1 MASIFVV
8 PSCRAI
14 APALTRHKRATNHDR
29 SGHRSMRLTRF
40 RTTLVFVLA
49 AGFACRAFDPMPS
62 SAAVQGGVAKQ
73 PVQERLNRVGK
84 ELFSSPARVKEHIQE
99 LKEILAED
107 ARSAQ
112 AHLLLGIAYR
122 MHGSPDLIG
131 EATAELRQALAIDPR
146 FAPARFYLA
155 HLYLDMGRAQRA
167 REELQTALEQQPG
180 NAQFTALL
188 ADVERQLK
196 NPQRAEQLARQALQA
211 DPSSG
216 EARYYL
222 GLALFDLGRRDEA
235 IRELE
240 QIVKSGAKR
249 PELYGSL
256 GAAYIDAGRLDDA
269 LAALTEGTRLDPSRA
284 DLHIQLSRAYRG
296 KGLLDTAEQHLA
308 KATPAGPSAQSSA
321 YQQHQQIEIDFYVEK
336 GLLAL
341 QRRQL
346 AAAADAFKTV
356 LSTEPDH
363 GPAHRDLAE
372 VYLLMGSYK
381 LASTHAARAA
391 TLGFPLPPDKR
402 KLLDQKLQNPDAGQR
417 L

>member
-1 MASIFVV
+1 
-8 PSCRAI
+8 
-14 APALTRHKRATNHDR
+14 
-29 SGHRSMRLTRF
+29 
-40 RTTLVFVLA
+40 
-49 AGFACRAFDPMPS
+49 
-62 SAAVQGGVAKQ
+62 
-73 PVQERLNRVGK
+73 
-84 ELFSSPARVKEHIQE
+84 
-99 LKEILAED
+99 
-107 ARSAQ
+107 
-112 AHLLLGIAYR
+112 

-196 NPQRAEQLARQALQA
+196 NLQRAEQLARQALQA

-256 GAAYIDAGRLDDA
+256 GAVHIDAGRLDDA

-284 DLHIQLSRAYRG
+284 DLHSARAPIG
-296 KGLLDTAEQHLA
+296 KGLLDRAEQHLA

-372 VYLLMGSYK
+372 VYLLMGSHK